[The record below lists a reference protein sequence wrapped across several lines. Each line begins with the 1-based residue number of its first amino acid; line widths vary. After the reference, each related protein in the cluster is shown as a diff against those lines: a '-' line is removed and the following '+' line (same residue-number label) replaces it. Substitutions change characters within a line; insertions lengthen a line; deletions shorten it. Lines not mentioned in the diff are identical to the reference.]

1 MLYWVRT
8 DTCGSWSRST
18 QWVACRTHLNST
30 ASHLSSPVRA
40 CPATSSNDFN
50 FNSKLLLGSC
60 LMIYTYCYIHM
71 DECTTRLRKTI
82 TISIATTWGILD
94 PNTQI
99 LWFAWSDGEGAE
111 ITIIPMI
118 GNQQWQSIRRFPS
131 HSRSPSQS
139 QSLLWV
145 IQCLSSFFSV
155 FLALSRMRLLWAGTD
170 SYSVRSQ
177 MRTLSLSDS
186 VVPRFNKE

>member
-1 MLYWVRT
+1 MSIRIRKCGALNPVQCAFLLQIPSSSYSNDLILGESLQAMLYWVRT
-8 DTCGSWSRST
+8 GTCGSWSRST

-99 LWFAWSDGEGAE
+99 LWFAWSDGEGLTHIAC
-111 ITIIPMI
+111 
-118 GNQQWQSIRRFPS
+118 GVKCGHY
-131 HSRSPSQS
+131 HSR
-139 QSLLWV
+139 
-145 IQCLSSFFSV
+145 ILSCPVLIKNSI
-155 FLALSRMRLLWAGTD
+155 GE
-170 SYSVRSQ
+170 VRS
-177 MRTLSLSDS
+177 L
-186 VVPRFNKE
+186 KEVN